1 MGDFNLHA
9 LVLMTC
15 KAQFSPLFGDQE
27 RILRCMGIVAGIT
40 LSSLKRYVLH
50 VPAGLEVCWFMT
62 LVTERAAFLSGLER
76 FLGRW

>member
-1 MGDFNLHA
+1 
-9 LVLMTC
+9 
-15 KAQFSPLFGDQE
+15 
-27 RILRCMGIVAGIT
+27 MGIMAGIT
-40 LSSLKRYVLH
+40 LSLLKRYVLH